1 MARASSGVLL
11 KTDLKKE
18 LKELYSPSSKKPS
31 IADVPWLN
39 LLMID
44 GVGDPNTSKEYQE
57 ALEALYGVSY
67 TLKFM
72 LKKEVGADFT
82 VMPLEGLWWMPGQ
95 AAIDLSNKAKWH
107 WTSMMAQPDPVTKK
121 EFGKAV
127 EELRKKRNPPA
138 VSKMRFEAFH
148 EGLSV
153 QIMYLGPYAAEG
165 PTIEMLHEF
174 AKESG
179 YKLRGKHHEIYLS
192 DPRRTAPEKL
202 KTVIRQPVE

>member
-1 MARASSGVLL
+1 
-11 KTDLKKE
+11 
-18 LKELYSPSSKKPS
+18 
-31 IADVPWLN
+31 
-39 LLMID
+39 MID

-95 AAIDLSNKAKWH
+95 AAIDFSNKAKWH
-107 WTSMMAQPDPVTKK
+107 WTSMMAQPDPVAKT

-138 VSKMRFEAFH
+138 LSKIRFEAFH

-153 QIMYLGPYAAEG
+153 QIMYFGPYAAEG
-165 PTIEMLHEF
+165 PTIEKLHEF

>member
-1 MARASSGVLL
+1 VLL

-31 IADVPWLN
+31 IADVPSLN
-39 LLMID
+39 FLMID
-44 GVGDPNTSKEYQE
+44 GAGDPNTSKEYQD

-82 VMPLEGLWWMPGQ
+82 VMPLEGLWWMPGR
-95 AAIDLSNKAKWH
+95 AAIDLSNKAKWQ
-107 WTSMMAQPDPVTKK
+107 WTSMMVQPDPVTKTA
-121 EFGKAV
+121 FGKAV
-127 EELRKKRNPPA
+127 EELRKKRNPSA
-138 VSKMRFEAFH
+138 VSKIRFEAFH

-153 QIMYLGPYAAEG
+153 QIMYFGPYAAES
-165 PTIEMLHEF
+165 PTIEKLHEF